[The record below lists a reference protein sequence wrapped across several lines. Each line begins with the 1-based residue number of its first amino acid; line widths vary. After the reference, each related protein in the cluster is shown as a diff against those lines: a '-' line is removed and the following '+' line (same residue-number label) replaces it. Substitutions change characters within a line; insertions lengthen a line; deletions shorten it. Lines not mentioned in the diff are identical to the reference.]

1 MLLLL
6 LLVVQ
11 SLLLLL
17 FNGCYCCAKPDV
29 AVQSML
35 KLGKAC

>member
-11 SLLLLL
+11 SLLLL